1 MDFLGNLA
9 SGPLLVLLAIPL
21 AGAAIFTVI
30 IVINF
35 SRRNK
40 KSQMKLGTQPQ
51 KFSKERQVDQPV
63 VSGLDTS
70 VLSPASPT
78 SEPAPELNWAV
89 PGLAASA
96 AKSAPD
102 DDNPWP
108 VAAATSPPA
117 VEEKVDLA
125 ARLGHQPAA
134 PAPSEPASV
143 ELMRLARDAASGEL
157 VVEVGGQRY
166 ARLAEVTDKQVG
178 EYILTLAAH
187 LLAFTNGMIETEAG
201 LKSVYN
207 PRVGGLPEPIVA
219 PTSPR
224 QRSESPAEKPSAPAP
239 ATGTPAVPKPSPE
252 TEAAFLA
259 SVKAQTNLP
268 EQPPPRSGGLF
279 RRPRPGPQPILPSL
293 NLADEINKIVQAR
306 LLVSPLAATTEI
318 EITDDLSGGIR
329 IKVNGVSY
337 ASLDDVSDPEARA
350 LIKASIKQW
359 ERS

>member
-9 SGPLLVLLAIPL
+9 SGPLLFLLAIPL
-21 AGAAIFTVI
+21 AGATIFTVI
-30 IVINF
+30 IVINL

-40 KSQMKLGTQPQ
+40 KNQMKLGTQPQ
-51 KFSKERQVDQPV
+51 KPSKERQVDQPA

-78 SEPAPELNWAV
+78 VEPASELNRAV
-89 PGLAASA
+89 PGLAEPAV
-96 AKSAPD
+96 KSAPD
-102 DDNPWP
+102 YDDLRTI
-108 VAAATSPPA
+108 AAATAPPA

-125 ARLGHQPAA
+125 ARLGPQSAA
-134 PAPSEPASV
+134 PGPSDPASV
-143 ELMRLARDAASGEL
+143 ELMRLARDADSGEL
-157 VVEVGGQRY
+157 VIEVGGQRY
-166 ARLAEVTDKQVG
+166 ARLTEVTDKQVG

-207 PRVGGLPEPIVA
+207 PRVGDLPEPLVA
-219 PTSPR
+219 PAAPR
-224 QRSESPAEKPSAPAP
+224 PRRESPAEKPAAPAP
-239 ATGTPAVPKPSPE
+239 AADAPAVPKPSPE
-252 TEAAFLA
+252 AEAAFLA
-259 SVKAQTNLP
+259 SVKAQTNPP
-268 EQPPPRSGGLF
+268 EQPPPRGGGLF
-279 RRPRPGPQPILPSL
+279 RRPRTGPQPILPSL

-306 LLVSPLAATTEI
+306 LLVSPLAATTDI

-337 ASLDDVSDPEARA
+337 PSLDDVSDPEARA